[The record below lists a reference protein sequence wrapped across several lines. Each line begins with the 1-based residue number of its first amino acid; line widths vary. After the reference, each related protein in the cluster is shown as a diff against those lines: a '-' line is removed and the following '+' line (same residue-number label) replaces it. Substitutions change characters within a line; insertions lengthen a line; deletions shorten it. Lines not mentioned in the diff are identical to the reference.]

1 MCGRSPRLALGVR
14 RAGVVLALSIAAS
27 MSTAVA
33 VEAVRIGTFDSPTF
47 VTAAPGYPKLLY
59 VVERA
64 GRIRVLRN
72 EAKLAQPFLDI
83 SDIVRSGGEQGLL
96 SMAFAPDFRRS
107 RKFYVAF
114 TNANGALEINE
125 FRSLADRPARARKA
139 SRRVILRVPHPGA
152 TNHNGGQLHFGPD
165 GRLYISTGD
174 GGNLQPRGEPARRLG
189 DLRGKILRIDP
200 RPQGSNPYSIP
211 PDNPFV
217 GRAAKDEIFAYGLRN
232 PWRFSFH
239 GNRILIA
246 DVGQGQREEVNAERL
261 ASSRRANFGWPQY
274 EGDILFDDSR
284 PGRHP
289 PTFPHF
295 VYDHAGGR
303 CAVIGGYVA
312 PPRALPDL
320 GGRYLYGD
328 LCTGQIRSI
337 ALPPAAP
344 DDQATGIVL
353 PSISSFGRGAG
364 GRIYVAQINGS
375 VWRLAP

>member
-1 MCGRSPRLALGVR
+1 MCGRRGRLAHCPVR
-14 RAGVVLALSIAAS
+14 TGAALALWFAAS
-27 MSTAVA
+27 ISAAGA
-33 VEAVRIGTFDSPTF
+33 VEAVRVGTFDSPTF

-72 EAKLAQPFLDI
+72 EATLTQPFLDI

-96 SMAFAPDFRRS
+96 SMAFAPNFRQS

-114 TNANGALEINE
+114 TNARGALEINE
-125 FRSLADRPARARKA
+125 FRSVPGPPARARKA

-152 TNHNGGQLHFGPD
+152 TNHNGGQLQFGPD
-165 GRLYISTGD
+165 GLLYISTGD
-174 GGNLQPRGEPARRLG
+174 GGNLQPPGEPARRLG
-189 DLRGKILRIDP
+189 NLRGKILRIDP
-200 RPQGSNPYSIP
+200 RPRGARPYRVP

-217 GRAAKDEIFAYGLRN
+217 GRTGKDEIFSYGLRN

-239 GNRILIA
+239 GNRVLIA
-246 DVGQGQREEVNAERL
+246 DVGQLQREEVNVERL
-261 ASSRRANFGWPQY
+261 AGASGANFGWPQY
-274 EGDILFDDSR
+274 EGDILFDDTR

-295 VYDHAGGR
+295 VYDHGGGR

-312 PPRALPDL
+312 PPRVLPDL

-328 LCTGQIRSI
+328 LCTGEIRSI

-353 PSISSFGRGAG
+353 PFISSFGRGAG
-364 GRIYVAQINGS
+364 GRIYVAQINGAL
-375 VWRLAP
+375 WRLAP

>member
-1 MCGRSPRLALGVR
+1 MCGRRRRLALGAG
-14 RAGVVLALSIAAS
+14 RAVGVMALSIVASVSAAG
-27 MSTAVA
+27 A

-72 EAKLAQPFLDI
+72 EATLPRPFLDL

-96 SMAFAPDFRRS
+96 SMAFAPDFRQS

-114 TNANGALEINE
+114 TNARGALEINE
-125 FRSLADRPARARKA
+125 FRSVPDRPARARKA

-152 TNHNGGQLHFGPD
+152 TNHNGGQLQFGPD

-174 GGNLQPRGEPARRLG
+174 GGNLQPPGEPARRLG

-200 RPQGSNPYSIP
+200 RPQGSKGYRVP

-217 GRAAKDEIFAYGLRN
+217 GRVGKDPIFAYGLRN

-246 DVGQGQREEVNAERL
+246 DVGQLQREEVNVERIAG
-261 ASSRRANFGWPQY
+261 ASGANFGWPQY
-274 EGDILFDDSR
+274 EGDLLFDDAR

-295 VYDHAGGR
+295 VYDHADGR

-353 PSISSFGRGAG
+353 PLISSFGRGANG
-364 GRIYVAQINGS
+364 TIYVAQINGG